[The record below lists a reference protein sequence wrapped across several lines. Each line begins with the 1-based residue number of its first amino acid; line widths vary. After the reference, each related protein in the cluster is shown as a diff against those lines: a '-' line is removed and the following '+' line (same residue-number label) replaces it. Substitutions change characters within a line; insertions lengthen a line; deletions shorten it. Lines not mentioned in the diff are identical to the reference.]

1 MNSKNNFESLGAHL
15 RNLLTPYANLIQLAN
30 DLLNAKREGNEEEFN
45 KILNMMNVY
54 DFNNIQDIID
64 FSSIEQMELIN
75 WRDSKLY
82 HMQQALEQIKEQEN
96 NG

>member
-30 DLLNAKREGNEEEFN
+30 DLLNAKREGNEEELN
-45 KILNMMNVY
+45 KIFNMMNVY

-64 FSSIEQMELIN
+64 FSFIEQMELIN

-82 HMQQALEQIKEQEN
+82 HMQQALEMMKEQEN